1 VAGRAPAG
9 RVALLASR
17 FSQPAAIA
25 AMAYPFVD
33 FNTNAANL
41 KKDIDAAKAKNAYA
55 GKEASWDQTVLKAVA
70 LQVNAALKIT
80 DDYAKKVAEHHQAC
94 KKALDEME
102 APIKKKG
109 KALTDADR
117 KVIATSGRFIVTA
130 EEQIRTINADMFSA
144 LSEFRAGWPDTYRAL
159 LSKPAQI
166 EPFKAARLKS
176 IDDGKKVDTLKKRL
190 AEYVARA
197 GELLKLAAQ
206 AGAAGS
212 TLAGQTAAAA
222 AALVKEVKALKDEFD
237 TYAQKASNSLQQ
249 IADLPPKQKV
259 DPKLV
264 GMNQSRMVN
273 GQAEA
278 KNARGQQKTLE
289 TRIEVFK
296 KLAAK
301 LDGAEKK
308 AATTA
313 LDAARVMAKAVAKAE
328 KDLATLEAKAVKTWA
343 AVSKLK

>member
-1 VAGRAPAG
+1 
-9 RVALLASR
+9 
-17 FSQPAAIA
+17 
-25 AMAYPFVD
+25 MAYAFVD

-41 KKDIDAAKAKNAYA
+41 KKDIDAAKAKNQYA
-55 GKEASWDQTVLKAVA
+55 GKEAAWDQTVLKAVGG
-70 LQVNAALKIT
+70 QVDAALKIT
-80 DDYAKKVAEHHQAC
+80 DDYARKVAEHHQAC

-102 APIKKKG
+102 ALIKKKG

-130 EEQIRTINADMFSA
+130 EEQVRTINADMFSA
-144 LSEFRAGWPDTYRAL
+144 LSEFRGGWPDTFRAL
-159 LSKPAQI
+159 LSKPALI

-176 IDDGKKVDTLKKRL
+176 IDDGKKDDTLKKRL
-190 AEYVARA
+190 AEYVVRST
-197 GELLKLAAQ
+197 ELLRLAAQ

-212 TLAGQTAAAA
+212 TLAGQSAAAA
-222 AALVKEVKALKDEFD
+222 AGLLKEIKALQGQFD

-249 IADLPPKQKV
+249 IADLPPKQKI

-264 GMNQSRMVN
+264 AMNQSRLVN

-278 KNARGQQKTLE
+278 KNARGQQKTLDLKL
-289 TRIEVFK
+289 EVFR

-308 AATTA
+308 TAAAA
-313 LDAARVMAKAVAKAE
+313 LDAAAALAKAVAKSE
-328 KDLATLEAKAVKTWA
+328 KDLAALEAKAVKTWA